1 MSDKVDVLQ
10 FMMLRSP
17 SVPDPVAF
25 RRSYVRDDYVGPA
38 EGRDLTAGRKDE
50 DLFSVDSMS
59 LIGRRIYEAVYC
71 TPGAED
77 PAKVGAGIAALIASL
92 LPDVPH
98 FTPAC
103 PNVAGTPDIRLL
115 RDRTY
120 FEVDGAY
127 YLPPDRA
134 VDLSSAY
141 DGRILQ
147 LQTLLERAAVRPSVG
162 TTGQIPALDVDALHQ
177 SLSDLVGAPSVRHA
191 VFEDDGKYTE
201 NFRLA
206 KRGLFDVL
214 YLLYVLRRVARVHL
228 EAVMDAL
235 AALHALEALA
245 IDRAMAELSGLHT
258 HGPSVPAWL
267 VGLFPELSGWSPTT
281 APPPGF
287 PLVRTYDDLRA
298 YLDATPVVHP
308 IFARLHRFRH
318 PFNDVSPVGVGDLK
332 VVKQWLLGYKVGEI
346 SHIDNVLLGETK
358 SRVHRHLE
366 KTEDVFTLTSEQQE
380 ETTRDTQTTDRFEIK
395 REAENVVKSD
405 INVTAGLNVNLTYQ
419 GTGYTIVSTVTGGV
433 AYTRSQ
439 TEQEKV
445 ASNFARDV
453 VDKAVKRVQSRVSQT
468 HTTTTLFET
477 EETNTHS
484 FENKAGKTHISGLYR
499 WLDKEYRS
507 QIYNFGKRMMF
518 EFVIPEPAA
527 FLVESRLRAYETAL
541 EVPQPPTR
549 PNRAALPKW
558 VDELTPAAITPER
571 FEELRITHDLGDLRY
586 PQVTRWVDFVDAG
599 TGRNYFTEHGIDS
612 STWQGRTF
620 TCRLNSKDYAISNLV
635 VQGYVFFWGANDT
648 AGSDNNTFDVRVDGR
663 QYVLD
668 VDNSR
673 ERWYYGNN
681 FPADHPAGGAP
692 PLNDDQVTLFFGFWD
707 VAQYDLSIHAE
718 LTLPPAVL
726 ATWQSSVVARV
737 RAAEQKRIDAVN
749 GEREQSYQSRL
760 ATYRSRIGEL
770 RATAVNDLLQG
781 QSEAFNRQLIV
792 RELKRQCLAVITKEF
807 DADAS
812 DDTITALEAMGT
824 RPVTIQYRQ
833 LRVTEAPST
842 ENPEAA
848 SSQFEIVEK
857 DIDYPVPRLAVART
871 KGRYV
876 QFLEQAFEWQQ
887 LSYLC
892 YPYFWASPPTW
903 VELMGRSDDA
913 DPFLTAFLQAGSVRV
928 LVAVTPA
935 HDDAVL
941 HFLATG
947 EPWDGGPAP
956 VIGDPLYLP
965 IYEELR
971 RQQDDRA
978 NAVPQGESW
987 TFTLPTS
994 LVYLEDSSTP
1004 LPAPSE
1010 SGVP

>member
-1 MSDKVDVLQ
+1 MPDKVDVLQ

-25 RRSYVRDDYVGPA
+25 RRSYVRDDVVGPT
-38 EGRDLTAGRKDE
+38 GRRDE
-50 DLFSVDSMS
+50 DLFSVASPS
-59 LIGRRIYEAVYC
+59 LIGRRIYDAVYC

-77 PAKVGAGIAALIASL
+77 PANANARVGIAALVAGL

-103 PNVAGTPDIRLL
+103 PNQPGTPDIGLL

-120 FEVDGAY
+120 VVVGGVH

-134 VDLSSAY
+134 VDLQTAY
-141 DGRILQ
+141 GERLRQ
-147 LQTLLERAAVRPSVG
+147 LHTLLERAATPPPPG
-162 TTGQIPALDVDALHQ
+162 TGGEVPPLDVAGLHQ
-177 SLSDLVGAPSVRHA
+177 ALAGLFQAPSVQRI
-191 VFEDDGKYTE
+191 VFEDDGSYTE

-206 KRGLFDVL
+206 KRALFDTL
-214 YLLYVLRRVARVHL
+214 YLLYVLRRIVHVHL
-228 EAVMDAL
+228 EPVMDAL
-235 AALHALEALA
+235 GALHALEALA
-245 IDRAMAELSGLHT
+245 VDGALAKLGGVHT
-258 HGPSVPAWL
+258 HVPPVPGWL
-267 VGLFPELSGWSPTT
+267 VAMFPELAGWKPP
-281 APPPGF
+281 APARGF

-405 INVTAGLNVNLTYQ
+405 LNVTAGLNVNLSYQ
-419 GTGYTIVSTVTGGV
+419 GTGYTIVSTVTGGL
-433 AYTRSQ
+433 AFTRSQ
-439 TEQEKV
+439 TEQAKV

-468 HTTTTLFET
+468 RTRTTLFET

-484 FENKAGKTHISGLYR
+484 FENKTGKGHVSGLYR

-518 EFVIPEPAA
+518 EFVVPEPAA
-527 FLVESRLRAYETAL
+527 FLVESRLRAYETTL
-541 EVPQPPTR
+541 EVPQPPMHPGRTE
-549 PNRAALPKW
+549 LPQW
-558 VDELTPAAITPER
+558 VKDLTPAAITPER
-571 FEELRITHDLGDLRY
+571 FQELRITHDLADLEY
-586 PQVTRWVDFVDAG
+586 PQVTRWGDFVDAA
-599 TGRNYFTEHGIDS
+599 TGKNYFTEHGIDS

-620 TCRLNSKDYAISNLV
+620 TCRPNAKDYVISNLV
-635 VQGYVFFWGANDT
+635 VQGYVYFWGTNDPG
-648 AGSDNNTFDVRVDGR
+648 GSDINTFDLRVDGR
-663 QYVLD
+663 QYIHD
-668 VDNSR
+668 VDNTV

-681 FPADHPAGGAP
+681 VTADHPATGAP
-692 PLNDDQVTLFFGFWD
+692 PLVDDQVTLFFGFWD

-718 LTLPPAVL
+718 LTLAPAIL
-726 ATWQSSVVARV
+726 TAWQAGVVARV
-737 RAAEQKRIDAVN
+737 RAAEQKRVDAVN
-749 GEREQSYQSRL
+749 TERQQSYQSRL
-760 ATYRSRIGEL
+760 TTYRSRIGEL

-792 RELKRQCLAVITKEF
+792 RELKRQCLAVLTKEF
-807 DADAS
+807 DADPG
-812 DDTITALEAMGT
+812 DDTITAMEAMGT
-824 RPVTIQYRQ
+824 RSVEIQYRQ
-833 LRVTEAPST
+833 LRVTETPDA
-842 ENPEAA
+842 EDPESASAA
-848 SSQFEIVEK
+848 FEVVTK
-857 DIDYPVPRLAVART
+857 DVDYPVPRLPVARA

-892 YPYFWASPPTW
+892 YPYFWASPPAW
-903 VELMGRSDDA
+903 VELMGRSDDV

-941 HFLATG
+941 HYLATG

-965 IYEELR
+965 LYEELR
-971 RQQDDRA
+971 RQQDDLA
-978 NAVPQGESW
+978 NAVPEGESW

-994 LVYLEDSSTP
+994 LVYLENSSTP
-1004 LPAPSE
+1004 LPALADGNGP
-1010 SGVP
+1010 

>member
-1 MSDKVDVLQ
+1 MPDKVDVLQ

-17 SVPDPVAF
+17 SVPDPIAF
-25 RRSYVRDDYVGPA
+25 RRSYVRDDVVGST
-38 EGRDLTAGRKDE
+38 GRGDE
-50 DLFSVDSMS
+50 DLFSVASPS
-59 LIGRRIYEAVYC
+59 PIGRRIYDAVYC

-77 PAKVGAGIAALIASL
+77 PANVRAGISALMVGL

-103 PNVAGTPDIRLL
+103 PNQPGSADIGLL

-120 FEVDGAY
+120 VVVDGVH
-127 YLPPDRA
+127 YLPPDRG
-134 VDLSSAY
+134 VDLQTPY
-141 DGRILQ
+141 GERLRQ
-147 LQTLLERAAVRPSVG
+147 LQALLERAATPPPSG
-162 TTGQIPALDVDALHQ
+162 TDGEVPPLDVAGLHRALA
-177 SLSDLVGAPSVRHA
+177 DLFQLPSVRQV
-191 VFEDDGKYTE
+191 VFEGDGRYTE
-201 NFRLA
+201 SFRLA
-206 KRGLFDVL
+206 KRALFDTL
-214 YLLYVLRRVARVHL
+214 YLLYVLRRIVRVHL
-228 EAVMDAL
+228 EPVMDAL
-235 AALHALEALA
+235 GALHALEALA
-245 IDRAMAELSGLHT
+245 VDGALSELGGVHT
-258 HGPSVPAWL
+258 HVLPVPGWL
-267 VGLFPELSGWSPTT
+267 VATFPELAGWKPP
-281 APPPGF
+281 APAAGF
-287 PLVRTYDDLRA
+287 PLVGTYDDLRA

-332 VVKQWLLGYKVGEI
+332 VVKQWLLGYKIGEI

-405 INVTAGLNVNLTYQ
+405 LNVTAGLNVNLNYQ
-419 GTGYTIVSTVTGGV
+419 GTGYTIVSTVTGGL

-439 TEQEKV
+439 TEQAKV

-468 HTTTTLFET
+468 RTTTTLFET

-484 FENKAGKTHISGLYR
+484 FENKNGKEHISGLYR

-507 QIYNFGKRMMF
+507 QIYNFGRRMMF
-518 EFVIPEPAA
+518 EFVVPEPAA

-541 EVPQPPTR
+541 EVPQPPIQ
-549 PNRAALPKW
+549 PGLAELPPW
-558 VDELTPAAITPER
+558 ATNLTPAAITPQY
-571 FEELRITHDLGDLRY
+571 FAELLITHDLADLKY

-599 TGRNYFTEHGIDS
+599 TGKDYFTEHSIDS

-620 TCRLNSKDYAISNLV
+620 SCRLNAKDYAISNLL

-648 AGSDNNTFDVRVDGR
+648 GGSDINTFDLRVDGR
-663 QYVLD
+663 QYVND
-668 VDNSR
+668 VDNTR

-681 FPADHPAGGAP
+681 FPGEHPASDAP
-692 PLNDDQVTLFFGFWD
+692 PLADDQVTLFFGFWD
-707 VAQYDLSIHAE
+707 VSQYDLSIHAE
-718 LTLPPAVL
+718 LTLAPAIL
-726 ATWQSSVVARV
+726 TAWQAGVVARV
-737 RAAEQKRIDAVN
+737 RAIEQKRVDAIN
-749 GEREQSYQSRL
+749 ADREQSYQSRL

-792 RELKRQCLAVITKEF
+792 RELKRQCIAFLTKEF
-807 DADAS
+807 DADAG
-812 DDTITALEAMGT
+812 DDTITVMEAMGM
-824 RPVTIQYRQ
+824 RPVEIRYRQ
-833 LRVTEAPST
+833 LRVTETPDA
-842 ENPEAA
+842 EQPESASAA
-848 SSQFEIVEK
+848 FEVMTK
-857 DIDYPVPRLAVART
+857 DVDYPVPHLPVARA

-892 YPYFWASPPTW
+892 YPYFWASPPAW

-941 HFLATG
+941 HYLATG

-965 IYEELR
+965 LYEELR
-971 RQQDDRA
+971 RQQDDLA
-978 NAVPQGESW
+978 NAVPEGDPW

-994 LVYLEDSSTP
+994 LVYLEGSSTP
-1004 LPAPSE
+1004 LPAPAD
-1010 SGVP
+1010 GNRP